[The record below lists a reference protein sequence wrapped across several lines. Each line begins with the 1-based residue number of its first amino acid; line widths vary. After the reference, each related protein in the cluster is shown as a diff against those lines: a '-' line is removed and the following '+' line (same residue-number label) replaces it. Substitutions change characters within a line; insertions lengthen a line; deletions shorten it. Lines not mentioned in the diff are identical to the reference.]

1 MIATQIATQFA
12 AHFAVAFSST
22 HVWMLVA
29 IFLMLIVLAFCSTA
43 EMGLSRMT
51 KPKADSLLDQG
62 HKSAKVLAKLVAE
75 PERWINPLLLTVFI
89 CQIVQSTLT
98 AVVLDDIFGTWGVV
112 AGVFVNVLVFFVFA
126 EAVPKTYAV
135 IFPQKAALFSA
146 RPAAA
151 LVAFP
156 PLRWIS
162 QGLIKLTNIIVRGKG
177 LQKGPF
183 VSEQELLGIV
193 EAAAHDGEIEHEE
206 SRLIKS
212 VVEFG
217 DTVAREIMVPRP
229 DMVVVESTATITE
242 ALDVAIEKGVSRLPV
257 LSDDDDDV
265 VGLAYTKDLMRH
277 ERDGRGA
284 ELVTVA
290 VRPAH
295 VVPENKP
302 VSRLMREMQ
311 AQKYHLAFVADEYGA
326 IAGLV
331 TLEDCLEELVGDIVD
346 EHDAEEAEVERL
358 TNGDYLVDGG
368 MAIEDVNELL
378 SIRIPDEDWETIGGF
393 LFSTLE
399 HVPEVG
405 ESVDFDGWRFR
416 AHEVEGRR
424 VRRVRVCLLPNE
436 SDDEDAGDGTADSVA
451 DPARRKNA
459 DSR

>member
-1 MIATQIATQFA
+1 MIALE
-12 AHFAVAFSST
+12 FST
-22 HVWMLVA
+22 TDLWMVLAILMILV
-29 IFLMLIVLAFCSTA
+29 VLAFCSAA

-51 KPKADSLLDQG
+51 KPKADALVDQG
-62 HKSAKVLAKLVAE
+62 RRSAKVLARLVSE
-75 PERWINPLLLTVFI
+75 PERWINPLLLTMFI

-98 AVVLDDIFGTWGVV
+98 AVVFDDLFGTWGVV
-112 AGVFVNVLVFFVFA
+112 AGVFINVLVFFVFA

-135 IFPQKAALFSA
+135 IFPQRAALLTA
-146 RPAAA
+146 RPISA

-156 PLRWIS
+156 PLRWFS
-162 QGLIKLTNIIVRGKG
+162 RGLIGLTNVIVRGKG
-177 LQKGPF
+177 LEKGPF

-206 SRLIKS
+206 SQLIKS

-229 DMVVVESTATITE
+229 DMVVVEHDATITE
-242 ALDVAIEKGVSRLPV
+242 ALDVAIDRGVSRLPV
-257 LSDDDDDV
+257 LAEDDDDV
-265 VGLAYTKDLMRH
+265 VGLAYTKDLMRL
-277 ERDGRGA
+277 ERNGKGTSPVLDA
-284 ELVTVA
+284 I
-290 VRPAH
+290 RPAH

-326 IAGLV
+326 IAGLI

-346 EHDAEEAEVERL
+346 EHDTEQAEVERL

-368 MAIEDVNELL
+368 MAVEDLNDLL
-378 SIRIPDEDWETIGGF
+378 DTHLPDDDWETIGGF

-424 VRRVRVCLLPNE
+424 VRRLRVSVLPNE
-436 SDDEDAGDGTADSVA
+436 PASEDAVA
-451 DPARRKNA
+451 EA
-459 DSR
+459 

>member
-1 MIATQIATQFA
+1 MIALE
-12 AHFAVAFSST
+12 FST
-22 HVWMLVA
+22 TDLWMVIA
-29 IFLMLIVLAFCSTA
+29 IFTILIVLAFCSAA

-51 KPKADSLLDQG
+51 KPKADALVDQG
-62 HKSAKVLAKLVAE
+62 QRSAKVLARLVSE

-98 AVVLDDIFGTWGVV
+98 AVVFDDLFGTWGVV
-112 AGVFVNVLVFFVFA
+112 AGVFINVLVFFIFA

-135 IFPQKAALFSA
+135 IFPQRAALLTA
-146 RPAAA
+146 RPISA

-156 PLRWIS
+156 PLRWFS
-162 QGLIKLTNIIVRGKG
+162 RGLIGLTNVIVRGKG
-177 LQKGPF
+177 LEKGPF

-206 SRLIKS
+206 SQLIKS

-229 DMVVVESTATITE
+229 DMVVVEQDATITE
-242 ALDVAIEKGVSRLPV
+242 ALDVAIAKGVSRLPV
-257 LSDDDDDV
+257 LAEDDDDV
-265 VGLAYTKDLMRH
+265 IGLTYAKDLMRM
-277 ERDGRGA
+277 ERDGKGSA
-284 ELVTVA
+284 PVTDA
-290 VRPAH
+290 MRPAH

-326 IAGLV
+326 IAGLI

-346 EHDAEEAEVERL
+346 EHDTEQAEVERL

-368 MAIEDVNELL
+368 MAVEDLNDLL
-378 SIRIPDEDWETIGGF
+378 DTHLPDDDWETIGGF

-424 VRRVRVCLLPNE
+424 VRRLRVSVLPSE
-436 SDDEDAGDGTADSVA
+436 PATLDSVA
-451 DPARRKNA
+451 KA
-459 DSR
+459 

>member
-1 MIATQIATQFA
+1 VIAI
-12 AHFAVAFSST
+12 VFST
-22 HVWMLVA
+22 TDLWMVVA
-29 IFLMLIVLAFCSTA
+29 IFLILTVLAFCSAA

-51 KPKADSLLDQG
+51 KPKADALVDQG
-62 HKSAKVLAKLVAE
+62 QRSAKVLARLVSD
-75 PERWINPLLLTVFI
+75 PERWVNPLLLTVFI

-98 AVVLDDIFGTWGVV
+98 AVVFDDLFGTWGVV
-112 AGVFVNVLVFFVFA
+112 AGVVINVLVFFIFA

-135 IFPQKAALFSA
+135 IFPQRAALLTA
-146 RPAAA
+146 RPVSA

-156 PLRWIS
+156 PLRWFS
-162 QGLIKLTNIIVRGKG
+162 RGLIGLTNVIVRGKG
-177 LQKGPF
+177 LEKGPF

-206 SRLIKS
+206 SQLIKS

-229 DMVVVESTATITE
+229 DMVVVEHDATVTE
-242 ALDVAIEKGVSRLPV
+242 ALDVAIAKGVSRLPV
-257 LSDDDDDV
+257 LAEDDDDV
-265 VGLAYTKDLMRH
+265 VGLTYAKDLMRM
-277 ERDGRGA
+277 ERDGQGSA
-284 ELVTVA
+284 PVTDA
-290 VRPAH
+290 MRPAH

-326 IAGLV
+326 IAGLI

-346 EHDAEEAEVERL
+346 EHDTEQAEVERM

-368 MAIEDVNELL
+368 MAVEDLNDLL
-378 SIRIPDEDWETIGGF
+378 DIHLPDDDWETIGGF

-424 VRRVRVCLLPNE
+424 VRRLRVSVLP
-436 SDDEDAGDGTADSVA
+436 SSSHDDDEPGAEEPAGEQPAAEQSVR
-451 DPARRKNA
+451 DEPAPQ
-459 DSR
+459 S

>member
-1 MIATQIATQFA
+1 MIAIE
-12 AHFAVAFSST
+12 FST
-22 HVWMLVA
+22 TDLWMVVA
-29 IFLMLIVLAFCSTA
+29 IFFLLIVLAFCSAA

-51 KPKADSLLDQG
+51 KPKADALLDQG
-62 HKSAKVLAKLVAE
+62 HRSAKVLAKLVSD

-98 AVVLDDIFGTWGVV
+98 AVVFDDLFGTWGVV
-112 AGVFVNVLVFFVFA
+112 AGVFINVLVFFVFA

-135 IFPQKAALFSA
+135 IFPQRAALLTA

-156 PLRWIS
+156 PLKWIS
-162 QGLIKLTNIIVRGKG
+162 RGLIWLTNVIVRGKG
-177 LQKGPF
+177 LEKGPF

-229 DMVVVESTATITE
+229 DMVIIGPDATITA
-242 ALDVAIEKGVSRLPV
+242 ALDMAIEKGVSRLPV
-257 LSDDDDDV
+257 LNEEDDDLL
-265 VGLAYTKDLMRH
+265 GLTYTKDLMRL
-277 ERDGRGA
+277 ERAGRGS
-284 ELVTVA
+284 ECVTEA

-311 AQKYHLAFVADEYGA
+311 SQMYHMAFIADEYGS

-346 EHDAEEAEVERL
+346 EHDTEEAEVERL

-368 MAIEDVNELL
+368 MAIEDINELL
-378 SIRIPDEDWETIGGF
+378 DVRIPDDDWETIGGF

-399 HVPEVG
+399 HVPDVG

-424 VRRVRVCLLPNE
+424 VRRLRI
-436 SDDEDAGDGTADSVA
+436 SVLHPE
-451 DPARRKNA
+451 PASTEAEHDN
-459 DSR
+459 

>member
-1 MIATQIATQFA
+1 MIAN
-12 AHFAVAFSST
+12 AFRT
-22 HVWMLVA
+22 TDLWMVVA
-29 IFLMLIVLAFCSTA
+29 IFLLLVVLAFCSSA
-43 EMGLSRMT
+43 EMGLSKMT
-51 KPKADSLLDQG
+51 KPKADSLLQQG
-62 HKSAKVLAKLVAE
+62 HKSAKVLARLVSE

-98 AVVLDDIFGTWGVV
+98 AVVFDDLFGTWGVV
-112 AGVFVNVLVFFVFA
+112 AGVFINVLVFFVFA

-135 IFPQKAALFSA
+135 LFPQRAALFAA
-146 RPAAA
+146 RPTAA

-162 QGLIKLTNIIVRGKG
+162 KSLIKLTNVIVRGKG
-177 LQKGPF
+177 LQQGPF

-229 DMVVVESTATITE
+229 DMVFVGPGATITE

-257 LSDDDDDV
+257 LSEDDDDLL
-265 VGLAYTKDLMRH
+265 GLTYTKDLMRL
-277 ERDGRGA
+277 ERDGKGA
-284 ELVTVA
+284 LLVTET

-311 AQKYHLAFVADEYGA
+311 AQKYHLAFIADEYGA
-326 IAGLV
+326 IAGLI
-331 TLEDCLEELVGDIVD
+331 TLEDCLEELVGEIVD
-346 EHDAEEAEVERL
+346 EHDTDEAEVERL
-358 TNGDYLVDGG
+358 SNGDYLVEGG
-368 MAIEDVNELL
+368 MAIEDLNELL
-378 SIRIPDEDWETIGGF
+378 DIRLPDDDWETIGGF

-405 ESVDFDGWRFR
+405 ESVDFDGWRFH

-424 VRRVRVCLLPNE
+424 VRRLRVSVLQHHDHHPGL
-436 SDDEDAGDGTADSVA
+436 AADGE
-451 DPARRKNA
+451 PR
-459 DSR
+459 

>member
-1 MIATQIATQFA
+1 MIANE
-12 AHFAVAFSST
+12 FST
-22 HVWMLVA
+22 TDLWMVVA
-29 IFLMLIVLAFCSTA
+29 IFFLLVVLAFCSTA

-51 KPKADSLLDQG
+51 KPKADSLLGQG
-62 HKSAKVLAKLVAE
+62 HRSAKVLAKLVSE

-98 AVVLDDIFGTWGVV
+98 AVVFDDLFGTWGVV
-112 AGVFVNVLVFFVFA
+112 AGVFINVLVFFVFA

-135 IFPQKAALFSA
+135 IFPQRAALLTA

-156 PLRWIS
+156 PLKWIS
-162 QGLIKLTNIIVRGKG
+162 HGLIWLTNVIVRGKG
-177 LQKGPF
+177 LEKGPY
-183 VSEQELLGIV
+183 VSERELLGIV

-229 DMVVVESTATITE
+229 DMVVVGNDATITE

-257 LSDDDDDV
+257 LSEDDDDL
-265 VGLAYTKDLMRH
+265 VGLAYTKDLMRL
-277 ERDGRGA
+277 ERDGKGSNP
-284 ELVTVA
+284 VTDA
-290 VRPAH
+290 VRPVH

-311 AQKYHLAFVADEYGA
+311 AQKYHLAFIADEYGA
-326 IAGLV
+326 IAGLI

-346 EHDAEEAEVERL
+346 EHDTEQADVERL
-358 TNGDYLVDGG
+358 TNGDYLVEGG
-368 MAIEDVNELL
+368 MAIEDINELL
-378 SIRIPDEDWETIGGF
+378 DISLPDDDWETIGGF

-399 HVPEVG
+399 HVPEIG

-424 VRRVRVCLLPNE
+424 VRRLRVSVLAPE
-436 SDDEDAGDGTADSVA
+436 TAGAEADH
-451 DPARRKNA
+451 DN
-459 DSR
+459 

>member
-1 MIATQIATQFA
+1 MIALEFTQTDALM
-12 AHFAVAFSST
+12 VA
-22 HVWMLVA
+22 A
-29 IFLMLIVLAFCSTA
+29 IFVLLVILAFCSAA

-62 HKSAKVLAKLVAE
+62 HKSAKVLAKLVAD

-98 AVVLDDIFGTWGVV
+98 AVVFDDLFGTWGVV
-112 AGVFVNVLVFFVFA
+112 AGVFINVLVFFVFA

-135 IFPQKAALFSA
+135 LFPQRAALLTA

-156 PLRWIS
+156 PLKWIS
-162 QGLIKLTNIIVRGKG
+162 RGLIWLTNVIVKGKG
-177 LQKGPF
+177 LHKGPY
-183 VSEQELLGIV
+183 VSERELLGIV

-229 DMVVVESTATITE
+229 DMVWVGREATITE
-242 ALDVAIEKGVSRLPV
+242 ALDLAIEKGVSRLPV
-257 LSDDDDDV
+257 LSEDDDDL
-265 VGLAYTKDLMRH
+265 VGLAYTKDLMRL

-284 ELVTVA
+284 THVIDA
-290 VRPAH
+290 VRPVH

-302 VSRLMREMQ
+302 VARLMREMQ
-311 AQKYHLAFVADEYGA
+311 SQKYHLVFVADEYGA
-326 IAGLV
+326 ISGLV

-346 EHDAEEAEVERL
+346 EHDTEESEVERL

-368 MAIEDVNELL
+368 MSIEDVNELL
-378 SIRIPDEDWETIGGF
+378 DISVPDDDFETIGGF

-399 HVPEVG
+399 HVPDVG

-424 VRRVRVCLLPNE
+424 VRRLRV
-436 SDDEDAGDGTADSVA
+436 SVLHPEVA
-451 DPARRKNA
+451 AATEPDHDN
-459 DSR
+459 

>member
-1 MIATQIATQFA
+1 MIAIE
-12 AHFAVAFSST
+12 FST
-22 HVWMLVA
+22 TDLWMVVA
-29 IFLMLIVLAFCSTA
+29 IFLLLIVLAFCSAA

-51 KPKADSLLDQG
+51 KPKADALLDQG
-62 HKSAKVLAKLVAE
+62 HRSAKVLAKLVSD

-98 AVVLDDIFGTWGVV
+98 AVVFDDLFGTWGVV
-112 AGVFVNVLVFFVFA
+112 AGVFINVLVFFVFA

-135 IFPQKAALFSA
+135 IFPQRAALLTA

-151 LVAFP
+151 LVGFP
-156 PLRWIS
+156 PLKWIS
-162 QGLIKLTNIIVRGKG
+162 RGLIWLTNVIVRGKG
-177 LQKGPF
+177 LEKGPF

-229 DMVVVESTATITE
+229 DMVIIGPDATITA
-242 ALDVAIEKGVSRLPV
+242 ALDMAIEKGVSRLPV
-257 LSDDDDDV
+257 LNEEDDDLL
-265 VGLAYTKDLMRH
+265 GLAYTKDLMRL
-277 ERDGRGA
+277 ERDGRGS
-284 ELVTVA
+284 ECVTEA

-311 AQKYHLAFVADEYGA
+311 AQMYHMAFIADEYGS

-346 EHDAEEAEVERL
+346 EHDTEEAEVERL

-368 MAIEDVNELL
+368 MAIEDINELL
-378 SIRIPDEDWETIGGF
+378 DVRIPDDDWETVGGF

-399 HVPEVG
+399 HVPDVG

-424 VRRVRVCLLPNE
+424 VRRLRISVLHHEPASTEVE
-436 SDDEDAGDGTADSVA
+436 HDS
-451 DPARRKNA
+451 
-459 DSR
+459 

>member
-1 MIATQIATQFA
+1 MIAN
-12 AHFAVAFSST
+12 AFST
-22 HVWMLVA
+22 TDLWLVVA
-29 IFLMLIVLAFCSTA
+29 IFLMLVVLAFCSSA

-51 KPKADSLLDQG
+51 KPKADSLLQQG
-62 HKSAKVLAKLVAE
+62 HKSAKVLARLVSE

-98 AVVLDDIFGTWGVV
+98 AVVFDDLFGTWGVV
-112 AGVFVNVLVFFVFA
+112 AGVFINVLVFFVFA

-135 IFPQKAALFSA
+135 IFPQRAALFAA
-146 RPAAA
+146 RPTAA

-162 QGLIKLTNIIVRGKG
+162 KGLIKLTNVIVRGKG
-177 LQKGPF
+177 LQQGPF

-229 DMVVVESTATITE
+229 DMVFVGPQTTITE

-257 LSDDDDDV
+257 LSEDDDDLL
-265 VGLAYTKDLMRH
+265 GLTYTKDLMRL
-277 ERDGRGA
+277 ERDGKGA
-284 ELVTVA
+284 LPVTET

-311 AQKYHLAFVADEYGA
+311 AQKYHLVFIADEYGA
-326 IAGLV
+326 ISGLV
-331 TLEDCLEELVGDIVD
+331 TLEDCLEELVGEIVD
-346 EHDAEEAEVERL
+346 EHDTEEAEVERL
-358 TNGDYLVDGG
+358 SNGDYLVEGG
-368 MAIEDVNELL
+368 MAIEDLNELL
-378 SIRIPDEDWETIGGF
+378 DIRLPDDDWETIGGF

-399 HVPEVG
+399 HVPEIG
-405 ESVDFDGWRFR
+405 ESVDFDGWRFH

-424 VRRVRVCLLPNE
+424 VRRLRVSILQN
-436 SDDEDAGDGTADSVA
+436 DEHHTDLDADVE
-451 DPARRKNA
+451 PR
-459 DSR
+459 

>member
-1 MIATQIATQFA
+1 
-12 AHFAVAFSST
+12 
-22 HVWMLVA
+22 
-29 IFLMLIVLAFCSTA
+29 
-43 EMGLSRMT
+43 
-51 KPKADSLLDQG
+51 
-62 HKSAKVLAKLVAE
+62 
-75 PERWINPLLLTVFI
+75 
-89 CQIVQSTLT
+89 T
-98 AVVLDDIFGTWGVV
+98 AVVFDDLFGTWGVV
-112 AGVFVNVLVFFVFA
+112 AGVFINVLVFFVFA

-135 IFPQKAALFSA
+135 IFPQRAALLTA

-156 PLRWIS
+156 PLKWIS
-162 QGLIKLTNIIVRGKG
+162 RGLIWLTNVIVRGKG
-177 LQKGPF
+177 LEKGPY
-183 VSEQELLGIV
+183 VSERELLGIV

-229 DMVVVESTATITE
+229 DMVWVSREATITE
-242 ALDVAIEKGVSRLPV
+242 ALDIAIEKGVSRLPV
-257 LSDDDDDV
+257 LSEEDDDL
-265 VGLAYTKDLMRH
+265 VGLAYTKDLMRL
-277 ERDGRGA
+277 ERDGKGSS
-284 ELVTVA
+284 LVIDS
-290 VRPAH
+290 VRPVH

-302 VSRLMREMQ
+302 VARLMREMQ
-311 AQKYHLAFVADEYGA
+311 SQKYHLVFVADEYGA
-326 IAGLV
+326 ISGLV

-346 EHDAEEAEVERL
+346 EHDTEETEVERQ

-378 SIRIPDEDWETIGGF
+378 DIRMPDDDFETIGGF

-424 VRRVRVCLLPNE
+424 VRRLRVSVLHPE
-436 SDDEDAGDGTADSVA
+436 KSVA
-451 DPARRKNA
+451 AEA
-459 DSR
+459 DHDN

>member
-1 MIATQIATQFA
+1 MIAGDL
-12 AHFAVAFSST
+12 ST
-22 HVWMLVA
+22 MALSWMVVV
-29 IFLMLIVLAFCSTA
+29 IFLLLVVLAFCSAA

-51 KPKADSLLDQG
+51 KPKADSLVDQG
-62 HKSAKVLAKLVAE
+62 KKSAKVLARLVSE

-98 AVVLDDIFGTWGVV
+98 AVVFDDLFGTWGVV
-112 AGVFVNVLVFFVFA
+112 AGVFINVLVFFVFA

-135 IFPQKAALFSA
+135 IYHQRAALFAA
-146 RPAAA
+146 RPTAA

-162 QGLIKLTNIIVRGKG
+162 RGLIWLTNVIVRGKG

-183 VSEQELLGIV
+183 VSERELLGIV

-229 DMVVVESTATITE
+229 DMVVVDHEATVTE
-242 ALDVAIEKGVSRLPV
+242 ALDIAIEKGVSRIPV
-257 LSDDDDDV
+257 LSEHDDDV
-265 VGLAYTKDLMRH
+265 VGLAYTKDLMRL
-277 ERDGRGA
+277 ERGGQGG
-284 ELVTVA
+284 LA
-290 VRPAH
+290 VSEVVRQTH

-311 AQKYHLAFVADEYGA
+311 AQKFHLALVADEYGA

-331 TLEDCLEELVGDIVD
+331 TLEDCLEELVGEIID
-346 EHDAEEAEVERL
+346 EHDEEENDVERL
-358 TNGDYLVDGG
+358 VTGDYLVDGG
-368 MAIEDVNELL
+368 IAVSDLNDLL
-378 SIRIPDEDWETIGGF
+378 DIRIPDDDWDTIGGF
-393 LFSTLE
+393 LFGTLE

-405 ESVDFDGWRFR
+405 ESVDFDGWRFA
-416 AHEVEGRR
+416 AHEIEGRR
-424 VRRVRVCLLPNE
+424 VRRVRISLLPNWE
-436 SDDEDAGDGTADSVA
+436 RGPNDE
-451 DPARRKNA
+451 PAK
-459 DSR
+459 D

>member
-1 MIATQIATQFA
+1 MIALQF
-12 AHFAVAFSST
+12 ST
-22 HVWMLVA
+22 TDFWLVVV
-29 IFLMLIVLAFCSTA
+29 IFLILTVLAFCSAA

-51 KPKADSLLDQG
+51 KPKADALVDQG
-62 HKSAKVLAKLVAE
+62 QRSAKVLARLVSE
-75 PERWINPLLLTVFI
+75 PERWVNPLLLTVFI

-98 AVVLDDIFGTWGVV
+98 AVVFDDLFGTWGVV
-112 AGVFVNVLVFFVFA
+112 IGVVINVLIFFIFA
-126 EAVPKTYAV
+126 EAVPKTYAI
-135 IFPQKAALFSA
+135 IFPQRAALLTA
-146 RPAAA
+146 RPVSA

-156 PLRWIS
+156 PLRWFS
-162 QGLIKLTNIIVRGKG
+162 RGLIGLTNVIVRGKG
-177 LQKGPF
+177 LEKGPF

-206 SRLIKS
+206 SQLIKS

-229 DMVVVESTATITE
+229 DMVVVEHDATVTE
-242 ALDVAIEKGVSRLPV
+242 ALDIAIAKGVSRLPV
-257 LSDDDDDV
+257 LAEDDDDV
-265 VGLAYTKDLMRH
+265 VGLTYAKDLMQM
-277 ERDGRGA
+277 ERDGRGSA
-284 ELVTVA
+284 SVTEA
-290 VRPAH
+290 MRPAH

-326 IAGLV
+326 IAGLI

-346 EHDAEEAEVERL
+346 EHDTEQAEVERM

-368 MAIEDVNELL
+368 MAVEDLNDLL
-378 SIRIPDEDWETIGGF
+378 DINLPDDDWETIGGF

-424 VRRVRVCLLPNE
+424 IRRLRVSVLQSAAPDQQ
-436 SDDEDAGDGTADSVA
+436 SADERREAELAADE
-451 DPARRKNA
+451 
-459 DSR
+459 

>member
-1 MIATQIATQFA
+1 MIAL
-12 AHFAVAFSST
+12 VFST
-22 HVWMLVA
+22 TDLWMVVA
-29 IFLMLIVLAFCSTA
+29 IFFMLVVLAFCSTA

-51 KPKADSLLDQG
+51 KPKADALVDQG
-62 HKSAKVLAKLVAE
+62 QRSAKVLARLVSE
-75 PERWINPLLLTVFI
+75 PERWVNPLLLTVFI

-98 AVVLDDIFGTWGVV
+98 AVVFDDLFGTWGVV
-112 AGVFVNVLVFFVFA
+112 AGVVLNVLVFFIFA

-135 IFPQKAALFSA
+135 IFPQRAALLTA
-146 RPAAA
+146 RPVSA

-156 PLRWIS
+156 PLRWFS
-162 QGLIKLTNIIVRGKG
+162 QGLISLTNVIVRGKG
-177 LQKGPF
+177 LDKGPF

-206 SRLIKS
+206 SQLIKS

-229 DMVVVESTATITE
+229 DMVVVEHDATVTE
-242 ALDVAIEKGVSRLPV
+242 ALDIAITKGVSRLPV
-257 LSDDDDDV
+257 LAEDDDV
-265 VGLAYTKDLMRH
+265 IGLTYAKDLMRM
-277 ERDGRGA
+277 EREGQGSA
-284 ELVTVA
+284 SVTDA
-290 VRPAH
+290 MRPAH

-326 IAGLV
+326 IAGLI
-331 TLEDCLEELVGDIVD
+331 TLEDCLEELVGDIID
-346 EHDAEEAEVERL
+346 EHDTEQAEVERM
-358 TNGDYLVDGG
+358 TTGDYLVDGG
-368 MAIEDVNELL
+368 MAVEDVNDLL
-378 SIRIPDEDWETIGGF
+378 DIHLPDDDWETIGGF

-424 VRRVRVCLLPNE
+424 VRRLRVSVLASPTNHHSAAETEE
-436 SDDEDAGDGTADSVA
+436 SAAEA
-451 DPARRKNA
+451 
-459 DSR
+459 